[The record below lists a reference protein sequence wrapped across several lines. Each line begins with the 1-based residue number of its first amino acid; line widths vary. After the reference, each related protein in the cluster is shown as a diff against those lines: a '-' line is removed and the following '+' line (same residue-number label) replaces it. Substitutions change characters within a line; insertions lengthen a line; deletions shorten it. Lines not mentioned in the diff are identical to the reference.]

1 VNKNST
7 EAESTIIAENFAKW
21 ALNEDTALPDTSN
34 QIIARMT
41 YDAVGLMYAARN
53 EDYILSVTGSAIEKG
68 FCWAVGHKTQ
78 LGSYDSCL
86 VNGTAIHGED
96 FDDTYEGTPVH
107 LAASLVPPMIAL
119 SSICQ
124 IDRHNWVRSIS
135 LAAELVCRL
144 VVVAPTAI
152 HRQGFHPT
160 GVLGAFGATAAAGIC
175 LQLQPKQLT
184 SALGIVG
191 SMTSGIIEYL
201 AEGTW
206 TKRMHPGWAAAS
218 GLKAALMARNG
229 FLGPRTVFEGEHGF
243 FEAFAD
249 PSIKQDL
256 SVLDSWGRS
265 WHFDQVAFKPFACGT
280 MAQPF
285 IDCAISARGK
295 VDIEDIEKI
304 VAHVGEGTIHRLWEP
319 LAEKRR
325 PSTPYGAKFSVP
337 YCVAVG
343 MIFGDAGL
351 LQFTEQTLADDRV
364 IELAHRVSYRINPDD
379 PYPTDYVGWL
389 EIQTRS
395 GIIHHFRQPCMRGG
409 KNQPMTDSEIK
420 SKFIANCA
428 YGGLRR
434 EEALFAFKSL
444 ELFFGNSD
452 SNADR
457 LFAELPV

>member
-1 VNKNST
+1 
-7 EAESTIIAENFAKW
+7 
-21 ALNEDTALPDTSN
+21 
-34 QIIARMT
+34 
-41 YDAVGLMYAARN
+41 
-53 EDYILSVTGSAIEKG
+53 
-68 FCWAVGHKTQ
+68 
-78 LGSYDSCL
+78 
-86 VNGTAIHGED
+86 
-96 FDDTYEGTPVH
+96 
-107 LAASLVPPMIAL
+107 
-119 SSICQ
+119 
-124 IDRHNWVRSIS
+124 
-135 LAAELVCRL
+135 
-144 VVVAPTAI
+144 
-152 HRQGFHPT
+152 
-160 GVLGAFGATAAAGIC
+160 
-175 LQLQPKQLT
+175 
-184 SALGIVG
+184 
-191 SMTSGIIEYL
+191 
-201 AEGTW
+201 
-206 TKRMHPGWAAAS
+206 
-218 GLKAALMARNG
+218 
-229 FLGPRTVFEGEHGF
+229 
-243 FEAFAD
+243 
-249 PSIKQDL
+249 
-256 SVLDSWGRS
+256 
-265 WHFDQVAFKPFACGT
+265 

-364 IELAHRVSYRINPDD
+364 IELANRVSYRINPDD

-395 GIIHHFRQPCMRGG
+395 GVIHHFKQPCMRGG

-428 YGGLRR
+428 YGGLSR

-452 SNADR
+452 SNANR